1 MKTTGS
7 MLANIA
13 WRMVWKVSANLL
25 LQSPLLN
32 QLKETRAFTDK
43 LHRIYHC
50 DAPSLEKMRALT
62 DEIACLNDRYAG
74 VLNGQTRDG
83 LKALISW
90 LKALDAPWQA
100 IEHVKVGWNRAS
112 SWAETMQLILN
123 LTEVLLDSVAVKP
136 VIPTDMLTGLKKWL
150 DRGHRV
156 LAEIRRLQALPPKA
170 APGDYLDVLLNDTQ
184 ISEVLNESPR
194 II

>member
-1 MKTTGS
+1 MES
-7 MLANIA
+7 
-13 WRMVWKVSANLL
+13 VSK
-25 LQSPLLN
+25 SSPPVPLLN

-50 DAPSLEKMRALT
+50 DAPSTEKMRALT

-150 DRGHRV
+150 DRGTGCW
-156 LAEIRRLQALPPKA
+156 RRSGGCRHCLRRPPRA
-170 APGDYLDVLLNDTQ
+170 TIWMSFLMTLRFQ
-184 ISEVLNESPR
+184 R
-194 II
+194 C